1 MMGDMQIGIIG
12 ALVLALDI
20 YAIYCIL
27 MEKSSG
33 TRKVLWI
40 VGVIV
45 FPLVGMIVYFLFFR
59 RAAAEQKRLR

>member
-1 MMGDMQIGIIG
+1 MMGGMEFGIIG
-12 ALVLALDI
+12 AIVLALDI

-27 MEKSSG
+27 MERASG

-40 VGVIV
+40 VAVIV

-59 RAAAEQKRLR
+59 RSDMEQKRLR

>member
-45 FPLVGMIVYFLFFR
+45 FPLVGMIVY
-59 RAAAEQKRLR
+59 

>member
-1 MMGDMQIGIIG
+1 MLGGLEIGFLG
-12 ALVLALDI
+12 AVILALDI

-33 TRKVLWI
+33 TRKVVWTVL
-40 VGVIV
+40 VIV

-59 RAAAEQKRLR
+59 EKSEETKRLR